1 MPMAKLC
8 LSVYE
13 ELLALRGKI
22 VFGEPRAV
30 SIRLEREGPGEVSKN
45 QKKKNKSGGTNFPK
59 CGTGRNFLAILT
71 TTPTAPTGFS
81 FGIRFGQFSV
91 QNVSGGGIRFHV

>member
-22 VFGEPRAV
+22 VFGEPRVV

-45 QKKKNKSGGTNFPK
+45 QKKKTRAAEQIF
-59 CGTGRNFLAILT
+59 
-71 TTPTAPTGFS
+71 
-81 FGIRFGQFSV
+81 
-91 QNVSGGGIRFHV
+91 QNVAPVVIFWQF

>member
-22 VFGEPRAV
+22 VFGEPRVV

-45 QKKKNKSGGTNFPK
+45 KKKKRQERRNK
-59 CGTGRNFLAILT
+59 
-71 TTPTAPTGFS
+71 FS
-81 FGIRFGQFSV
+81 KMWHRS
-91 QNVSGGGIRFHV
+91 